1 MYWKKLRFCNEFFNQ
16 GQSRFYDYQMVIATH
31 SPFILSHKGGKIYDL
46 DEERV
51 DVKKWTEL
59 RNVRTYYEFFR
70 KFEDEFV

>member
-1 MYWKKLRFCNEFFNQ
+1 M
-16 GQSRFYDYQMVIATH
+16 ATH
-31 SPFILSHKGGKIYDL
+31 SPFILSLKGGKIYDL